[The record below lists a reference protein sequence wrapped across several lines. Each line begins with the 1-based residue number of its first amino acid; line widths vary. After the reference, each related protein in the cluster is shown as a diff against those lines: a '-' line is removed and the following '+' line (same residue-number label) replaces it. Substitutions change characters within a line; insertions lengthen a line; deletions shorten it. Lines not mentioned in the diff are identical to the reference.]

1 MSTPQPPAAPPMPR
15 SAALAGVLFG
25 LLYGTAV
32 LLLRL
37 AVPGTIVERGPWL
50 ERNADLL
57 MWAAQMQSF
66 AAIAF
71 LWFVGVVRTHLGA
84 AEDRFLA
91 TVFFGSA
98 LLFLAAGI
106 GAGAAM
112 IALLGAIAELGAG
125 VDTAG
130 GLYAFAS
137 RLAFELHNVYALRF
151 AGVCMLSLATLGLR
165 SGGLPRPF
173 VFVTYALAALL
184 IFGLSHLRW
193 LALLF
198 PAWVLGF
205 GAYLLLFR
213 PSRETP

>member
-1 MSTPQPPAAPPMPR
+1 MNEPASFKVTDGR
-15 SAALAGVLFG
+15 
-25 LLYGTAV
+25 T
-32 LLLRL
+32 
-37 AVPGTIVERGPWL
+37 VPDEVPANGDGQATT
-50 ERNADLL
+50 
-57 MWAAQMQSF
+57 M
-66 AAIAF
+66 
-71 LWFVGVVRTHLGA
+71 
-84 AEDRFLA
+84 AE
-91 TVFFGSA
+91 
-98 LLFLAAGI
+98 
-106 GAGAAM
+106 M
-112 IALLGAIAELGAG
+112 
-125 VDTAG
+125 
-130 GLYAFAS
+130 
-137 RLAFELHNVYALRF
+137 HNVYALRF